1 MNGIGASE
9 GLGGGMPAKPVG
21 HSVHAPG
28 ATAHWERWAL
38 AALVCV
44 HLVLGVY
51 YSIVVPIGE
60 AHDEDG
66 HYYFVRHLAV
76 NHRLPRPG
84 ERSSSPN
91 DEMHQPPLYY
101 LLASLPVSLV
111 RVDRELALKSNPYFP
126 WADAQGG
133 YNRFVHNP
141 PQEAWPYRGAVL
153 AFHVARWVSVLLGAL
168 GILFTFLAGRA
179 LSPGDPWVRWMGA
192 LVLAFWPQ
200 YRFTTA
206 VINNDI
212 LVTVCGAAVTW
223 AIVCVA
229 VSPEPRGR
237 YLVALG
243 LGAGASALAKNNGLW
258 LVPAVVAA
266 LGKWLAASWRSTRR
280 RTLGAAVAAL
290 VPGVALAASWYAF
303 NMSHGAGAFGKERS
317 LAWLGGLLSF
327 VARGGLW
334 KSKVLLPALK
344 QGLFSFWAALGWNN
358 VGLPLLSYH
367 GASIWFLL
375 SLLGL
380 LVWALRKPPPPQA
393 RAVAICGLVPLCV
406 IGGGLVLYAG
416 YGQEDL
422 QGRYLLP
429 ALPALSLLLATG
441 WLALVPRAGR
451 VLGAGLVAGVLTLQ
465 AALIP
470 SISIKPAYAP
480 PSVLDEEDLAQY
492 TPVRARFGDLAE
504 LVGYRIE
511 TPAVGAG
518 DRLQVKLAWRT
529 LARSTDDYVLEVN
542 FVEPEYQFT
551 LARVLR
557 LPGRGTLATSEWP
570 VGQVFEEE
578 VAARVT
584 NRKPE
589 GRLAWVEV
597 RLCNQTSG
605 QCVPVFDGS
614 NAYLG
619 DTVRFGRIKVRGTEQ
634 GGLVAGGGIQFGN
647 AIRLVAVQPEL
658 ELGGERRL
666 NLALNWM
673 AASQPAADY
682 TVSLQLRRPGST
694 AIATQVDSQ
703 PRGGLYPTSL
713 WEASEKVRDLYSLVL
728 PQDLAPG
735 TYVLYAC
742 MYDAGKLQRL
752 TVLNPQGQALPNAES
767 PLLLLEVDGD
777 GQVTVSSMAPG
788 AN

>member
-1 MNGIGASE
+1 MSASGASRE
-9 GLGGGMPAKPVG
+9 LRGGMPAKRVG
-21 HSVHAPG
+21 RSANAACVMAR
-28 ATAHWERWAL
+28 WERWAL
-38 AALVCV
+38 AALLAV
-44 HLVLGVY
+44 HLILGVY
-51 YSIVVPIGE
+51 YSIAVPIGE

-66 HYYFVRHLAV
+66 HYYFVRYLAA

-133 YNRFVHNP
+133 YNRFVHDP
-141 PQEAWPYRGAVL
+141 AEEAWPYRGAVL
-153 AFHVARWVSVLLGAL
+153 ALHVARWVSVLLGAL

-179 LSPGDPWVRWMGA
+179 LAPRDPHVRWMAA

-200 YRFTTA
+200 YRFTAA

-212 LVTVCGAAVTW
+212 LVAMCGAAVTW
-223 AIVCVA
+223 VVVRIV
-229 VSPEPRGR
+229 VSPEARAR
-237 YLVALG
+237 DVVALG
-243 LGAGASALAKNNGLW
+243 LVIGTAALAKNNGLW
-258 LVPAVVAA
+258 LVPGAVAA
-266 LGKWLAASWRSTRR
+266 LGKWLVTSWRFARR
-280 RTLGAAVAAL
+280 RTLGAVVAAL
-290 VPGVALAASWYAF
+290 VPGVALAGSWYVF

-317 LAWLGGLLSF
+317 LTWLGELLSF

-334 KSKVLLPALK
+334 KSRVLLPALQ

-358 VGLPLLSYH
+358 VGLPLLSYRV
-367 GASIWFLL
+367 ASIWFLL

-380 LVWALRKPPPPQA
+380 LVWALRKPARPQ
-393 RAVAICGLVPLCV
+393 RWAVAVCALVPLCV
-406 IGGGLVLYAG
+406 IGGGLALYAA

-441 WLALVPRAGR
+441 WLALFPRAGR
-451 VLGAGLVAGVLTLQ
+451 ALGAGLVAGALAVQ

-480 PSVLDEEDLAQY
+480 PPVLSDEDLAGY

-504 LVGYRIE
+504 LLGYRIE

-518 DRLQVKLAWRT
+518 DQLHVKLAWLT
-529 LARSTDDYVLEVN
+529 LGRSAEDYVLEVN

-551 LARVLR
+551 LARVPR
-557 LPGRGTLATSEWP
+557 YPGRGTLATSQWP
-570 VGQVFEEE
+570 VGQAFEED
-578 VAARVT
+578 VVTRVT
-584 NRKPE
+584 NLKPE

-597 RLCNQTSG
+597 RLCNQSNG
-605 QCVPVFDGS
+605 QCLPVFDGS

-634 GGLVAGGGIQFGN
+634 GGAVAAGGTQFGS
-647 AIRLVAVQPEL
+647 AIRLVGVQPEL
-658 ELGGERRL
+658 ELGAERRL
-666 NLALNWM
+666 VVTLDWVAT
-673 AASQPAADY
+673 SQPAEDY
-682 TVSLQLRRPGST
+682 AVSLQLRRPGSSV
-694 AIATQVDSQ
+694 IAAQVDSQ

-713 WEASEKVRDLYSLVL
+713 WEASEAVCDRYSLVL
-728 PQDLAPG
+728 PQSLAPG
-735 TYVLYAC
+735 TYALYAC
-742 MYDAGKLQRL
+742 MYDARTLHRL
-752 TVLNPQGQALPNAES
+752 TVLGARGQALPNAES
-767 PLLLLEVDGD
+767 PLLLLKVAGD
-777 GQVTVSSMAPG
+777 GGVTVSTMPPRAD
-788 AN
+788 